1 MAKRSGAPGWT
12 LSLEPLRGILR
23 PLVRGLAALGVGPDA
38 ITALGFGISLF
49 AAALFAT
56 GSLRV
61 AGLVMIVGGIFDAL
75 DGAVAR
81 ALGRESGFGA
91 FLDSTLDRLSESSI
105 LVGIAFAFSVSGRP
119 YAALISGAALTFS
132 FLTSYTRSR
141 AEALGYGCEVGL
153 LGRPGRVAILG
164 LAALAGVTLIGIS
177 VVAIGAAVTTVQRVL
192 HVRRLYQAHP
202 SGGDAGEG

>member
-1 MAKRSGAPGWT
+1 MAKRSGAPGRM

-23 PLVRGLAALGVGPDA
+23 PLVRGLAALGIGPDA
-38 ITALGFGISLF
+38 ITALGFGISMF

-61 AGLVMIVGGIFDAL
+61 AGLVMIIGGIFDAL

-91 FLDSTLDRLSESSI
+91 FLDSTLDRLSESAI

-119 YAALISGAALTFS
+119 YAALVAGAALTFS

-164 LAALAGVTLIGIS
+164 LSALAGAALVGIS
-177 VVAIGAAVTTVQRVL
+177 IVAIGAAFTTLQRVL
-192 HVRRLYQAHP
+192 HVRRLYQAYRP
-202 SGGDAGEG
+202 GGNAGEG